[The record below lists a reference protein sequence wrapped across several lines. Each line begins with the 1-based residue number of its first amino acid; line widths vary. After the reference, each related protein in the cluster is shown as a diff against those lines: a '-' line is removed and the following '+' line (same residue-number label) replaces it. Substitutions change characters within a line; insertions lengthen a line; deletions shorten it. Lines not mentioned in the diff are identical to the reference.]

1 MRIILFISALC
12 VPIMASAQ
20 PSHYTNCN
28 SYGNRMECQHGQ
40 RNQQGMGRIQAINPS
55 QYQPKAAPLINSNPF
70 LDGVRQAQEQEL
82 LDEQIRYYRNLNRQ
96 SR

>member
-1 MRIILFISALC
+1 MRIILFTLALC
-12 VPIMASAQ
+12 VPIMAAAQ

-28 SYGNRMECQHGQ
+28 SYGSRMQCEHGQ
-40 RNQQGMGRIQAINPS
+40 KQQGMGRIQAINPS
-55 QYQPKAAPLINSNPF
+55 QYQPKAAPLPNRNPF